1 MTSER
6 IIIPGPKELLV
17 GGSGSGKTHSIRTII
32 ECGLKVAAVFT
43 EPGQEVLADIPCE
56 DGFHFTYIPPSA
68 PDWDVLLDVAKKIN
82 TMSMEM
88 LAKQRDINKRKYD
101 EWWRFI
107 TAMSNFTCDR
117 CGQSFGPTD
126 ELGADWCVVNDS
138 LSGMSQMAMNLVTG
152 AQPVKAQPDYGIAM
166 TNLEAYITKFTTG
179 IRCMAVM
186 TAHLE
191 MEGDELSGGQ
201 KLMPSTLGRKLA
213 PKIPRYFSDVILC
226 ERNGAKWTWN
236 TESIRADLKTRAL
249 PVAAGLAPTF
259 KPVID
264 LWRKRNGSALSIR
277 LLPPRRSHLLPRVR
291 APRRN
296 PPHCHQRHLSQ
307 PARPL
312 HPLAVGQLRLQ
323 HPAPPCR
330 GAGDHTERIVVSLR
344 VGINRHS
351 IPYFSIGASNHV
363 SI

>member
-1 MTSER
+1 MNSPSR

-17 GGSGSGKTHSIRTII
+17 GGSGSGKTHSIRTIV
-32 ECGLKVAAVFT
+32 EAGMKVAAIFT
-43 EPGQEVLADIPCE
+43 EPGQEVLADIPCS

-68 PDWDVLLDVAKKIN
+68 PDWEVLLDVAKKIN

-101 EWWRFI
+101 EWWRFL

-117 CGQSFGPTD
+117 CGETFGPTD
-126 ELGADWCVVNDS
+126 ELDSTWCVVNDS
-138 LSGMSQMAMNLVTG
+138 LSGISQMAMNLVVG

-179 IRCMAVM
+179 IRTMAVM

-201 KLMPSTLGRKLA
+201 KLMPSTIGRKLA

-226 ERNGAKWTWN
+226 ERYGAKWSWN

-249 PVAAGLAPTF
+249 PVAANLAPNF
-259 KPVID
+259 KPVIE
-264 LWRKRNGSALSIR
+264 LWRKRNG
-277 LLPPRRSHLLPRVR
+277 
-291 APRRN
+291 
-296 PPHCHQRHLSQ
+296 
-307 PARPL
+307 
-312 HPLAVGQLRLQ
+312 
-323 HPAPPCR
+323 
-330 GAGDHTERIVVSLR
+330 
-344 VGINRHS
+344 
-351 IPYFSIGASNHV
+351 
-363 SI
+363 